1 MPEWMPT
8 MKTNARSM
16 TVPATW
22 DTAALAGASGSEQ
35 VHHTFRT
42 YDTNQTRI
50 ILRSYRYSIGT
61 DHQTNALE
69 FRRRVDSTDHGHV
82 RFYYNL
88 TAIGFNGVDH
98 WGSTSSGNLQPI
110 LDSTYDIG
118 ATATRP
124 RVVYGD
130 DLSLRPAASRT
141 PAANGDLE
149 IQATSNTSLT
159 FKLKGSDGTI
169 RSGSITLS

>member
-1 MPEWMPT
+1 

-22 DTAALAGASGSEQ
+22 DTAALGAVSTNEQ
-35 VHHTFRT
+35 VHHTFQT
-42 YDTNQTRI
+42 YDVNQTRI
-50 ILRSYRYSIGT
+50 IIRSFRFSNGAT
-61 DHQTNALE
+61 HETNALE
-69 FRRRVDSTDHGHV
+69 FRRRVDNDNHGHL

-88 TAIGFNGVDH
+88 TAIGFNGTDH
-98 WGSTSSGNLQPI
+98 WAVSSGGNLQPI
-110 LDSTYDIG
+110 LDSTYDFG
-118 ATATRP
+118 ATGVRA

-149 IQATSNTSLT
+149 IEATNNTTLT
-159 FKLKGSDGTI
+159 FKFKGSDGNV
-169 RSGSITLS
+169 RSGTVTLS